1 MKQMKRM
8 KSKGAQGFTLIELMI
23 VVAIIG
29 ILAAV
34 AIPSYQAYVAE
45 SYGATAMKGAGPY
58 ISQAQVCIETGVG
71 CAELAA
77 SAAADAN
84 GTVVLA
90 GVSRGST
97 NGTVTYT
104 EGQANCVLTG
114 TLTSTGIAFAAAA
127 GAGGASTD
135 AQCQNGANVAP

>member
-1 MKQMKRM
+1 MKNKNTSQ
-8 KSKGAQGFTLIELMI
+8 QGFTLIELMI

-45 SYGATAMKGAGPY
+45 TYGATALKGAGPY
-58 ISQAQVCIETGVG
+58 ISQAQVCIDTGVG
-71 CAELAA
+71 CAELAIN
-77 SAAADAN
+77 AAADAN

-90 GVSRGST
+90 GVSQGST
-97 NGTVTYT
+97 NASVTYT

-114 TLTSTGIAFAAAA
+114 TITTTGIALAATA
-127 GAGGASTD
+127 GAGGAASS
-135 AQCQNGANVAP
+135 AQCQNGANITP